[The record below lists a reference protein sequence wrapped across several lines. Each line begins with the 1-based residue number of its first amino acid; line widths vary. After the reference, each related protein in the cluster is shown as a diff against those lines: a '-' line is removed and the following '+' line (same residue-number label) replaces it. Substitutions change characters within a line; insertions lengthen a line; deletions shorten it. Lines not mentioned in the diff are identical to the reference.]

1 MYTPIGETDF
11 YDAIFRPAYYPPP
24 VSPYDASPPPEP
36 SAHEVAVLCMALA
49 MGTLLDLDQQPF
61 NSAANKWYQLGR
73 AALSI
78 DSVLDEPTIAATQ
91 ALVSTVVP
99 PVSATLTGRAAHHV
113 PLHVLG

>member
-99 PVSATLTGRAAHHV
+99 RVSTTLTGRAAHHV